1 MPDPRKVRAE
11 AMKRF
16 GFGPEAMKQRKVCR
30 VCGATE
36 DAAESFCRRCGTV
49 LPKETLFDLY
59 KVHHLYC
66 PACDTVVTNTAQF
79 CPSCGTVLRQPVATK
94 FRPTKATL

>member
-1 MPDPRKVRAE
+1 MPDPREVRAE

-36 DAAESFCRRCGTV
+36 DASESFCRRCGTV
-49 LPKETLFDLY
+49 LPCASAFAIIA
-59 KVHHLYC
+59 VM
-66 PACDTVVTNTAQF
+66 V
-79 CPSCGTVLRQPVATK
+79 
-94 FRPTKATL
+94 